1 MRVVLRLMRFVRKYW
16 GALSIALI
24 CLLVSTAFSLIVP
37 RMLGQGIDTVL
48 KSENKSFLYVA
59 AGVIVGAAV
68 LRGIAGYVQQYLS
81 QVVSQKISY
90 DIRNTL
96 YDHLQK
102 LSFAYH
108 DKAQT
113 GQLMSRATVD
123 IEAVRMFMA
132 MGLLSVVQ
140 IVLLAVGVAWVM
152 VMADW
157 RLALMTL
164 AFFPFITWIT
174 VVLMARLRPIW
185 LRVQQLIA
193 ALGITL
199 QESLM
204 GIRVVKAFSRQE
216 EESRKFSVDA
226 VKLYDEQI
234 NAARQTAINMPLMTF
249 LLALP
254 VALVLW
260 YGGREVINGT
270 MTIGNVTEFILYI
283 GMMGMPIRR
292 LGMVTNMYSR
302 TVSAGQRILEILDA
316 ESLVKE
322 KANAIELNTVKGQV
336 EFKNV
341 SFSYDSMGPALDDVS
356 FIVKPGQTVALIG
369 GSGSG
374 KSTITNLI
382 SRFYDVS
389 SGSITIDG
397 IDVRD
402 VTLTSLR
409 KNVGIAQQDIF
420 LFSSTVRDNIAY
432 GVPDASMERVVTA
445 AKAAQIHDFIESLP
459 GGYDTWVGER
469 GVTLSGGEK
478 QRIVIARAL
487 LLNPKILVLDDSMS
501 SVDADT
507 EHLIR
512 MALEKLIQDR
522 TTFIITHRLPI
533 IRNADIILVLK
544 DGRIIEKGNHEQLM
558 AKGGLYK
565 QTYLSQL
572 AATQTPAQPVR
583 REP

>member
-1 MRVVLRLMRFVRKYW
+1 MKIVWRLMRFVKKYW
-16 GALSIALI
+16 GALTLALI
-24 CLLVSTAFSLIVP
+24 CLLLSTVFSLIVP
-37 RMLGQGIDTVL
+37 RMLGRGLDTVI
-48 KSENKSFLYVA
+48 KAENQRFLYIA
-59 AGVIVGAAV
+59 AGVIIGAAV
-68 LRGIAGYVQQYLS
+68 LRGVAGYIQQYLS
-81 QVVSQKISY
+81 QVVSQKVSY
-90 DIRNTL
+90 DIRNAL

-123 IEAVRMFMA
+123 IEAVRMFTA
-132 MGLLSVVQ
+132 MGLLNVVQ
-140 IVLLAVGVAWVM
+140 IVLLVIGVAAMMIASNWK
-152 VMADW
+152 
-157 RLALMTL
+157 LALMTL
-164 AFFPFITWIT
+164 AFFPFIAWVTI
-174 VVLMARLRPIW
+174 VLMARLRPIW

-199 QESLM
+199 QESLN

-216 EESRKFSVDA
+216 EESRKFKADA
-226 VKLYDEQI
+226 VKLYDEQVHT
-234 NAARQTAINMPLMTF
+234 ARETAINMPLMTF
-249 LLALP
+249 LLSLP
-254 VALVLW
+254 TAFVLW
-260 YGGREVINGT
+260 YGGREVINGG
-270 MTIGNVTEFILYI
+270 MTVGDITEFILYI
-283 GMMGMPIRR
+283 GMIGMPIRR
-292 LGMVTNMYSR
+292 LGMISNLYSR
-302 TVSAGQRILEILDA
+302 TVSAGQRILEIFDT

-322 KANAIELNTVKGQV
+322 KPNAIELGTIKGQV
-336 EFKNV
+336 DFKNV
-341 SFSYDSMGPALDDVS
+341 SFSYDSMGPALDNVS
-356 FIVKPGQTVALIG
+356 FTVKPGQTVALVG

-374 KSTITNLI
+374 KSTITNLL
-382 SRFYDVS
+382 SRFYDVT

-397 IDVRD
+397 VDIRD
-402 VTLTSLR
+402 VTLASLR

-432 GVPDASMERVVTA
+432 GMPDASMESVIAA

-459 GGYDTWVGER
+459 GGYNTWVGER

-487 LLNPKILVLDDSMS
+487 LLNPSILVLDDSMS

-512 MALEKLIQDR
+512 LALERLIKDR

-544 DGRIIEKGNHEQLM
+544 DGQIVEQGTHDELM
-558 AKGGLYK
+558 AKGGIYK
-565 QTYLSQL
+565 ETYMSQL
-572 AATQTPAQPVR
+572 AATQVPAQPVR
-583 REP
+583 RKP

>member
-1 MRVVLRLMRFVRKYW
+1 MRVVLRLMRYVKKYW
-16 GALSIALI
+16 AALTLAFI
-24 CLLVSTAFSLIVP
+24 CLLASTIFSLIVP
-37 RMLGQGIDTVL
+37 RMLGRGLDTVI
-48 KSENKSFLYVA
+48 KAENQSFLYVA
-59 AGVIVGAAV
+59 AGVIIGAAV
-68 LRGIAGYVQQYLS
+68 LRGVAGYVQQYLS
-81 QVVSQKISY
+81 QVVSQKVSY
-90 DIRNTL
+90 DIRNAL

-123 IEAVRMFMA
+123 IEAVRMFTA
-132 MGLLSVVQ
+132 MGLLNVIQ
-140 IVLLAVGVAWVM
+140 IVLLTIGVAGVM
-152 VMADW
+152 IASNW
-157 RLALMTL
+157 KLALMTL
-164 AFFPFITWIT
+164 AFFPFIAWVTI
-174 VVLMARLRPIW
+174 VLMARLRPIW

-199 QESLM
+199 QESLN

-216 EESRKFSVDA
+216 EESRKFNVDA
-226 VKLYDEQI
+226 VKLYNEQI
-234 NAARQTAINMPLMTF
+234 STARETAINMPLMTF
-249 LLALP
+249 LLSLP
-254 VALVLW
+254 TAFVLW
-260 YGGREVINGT
+260 YGGRQVINGS
-270 MTIGNVTEFILYI
+270 MTVGGITEFILYI
-283 GMMGMPIRR
+283 GMIGMPIRR
-292 LGMVTNMYSR
+292 LGMISNLYSR
-302 TVSAGQRILEILDA
+302 TVSAGQRILEIFDT

-322 KANAIELNTVKGQV
+322 KPHAIELGVVKGQV
-336 EFKNV
+336 EFRNV
-341 SFSYDSMGPALDDVS
+341 GFSYDSMGQALDDVS

-374 KSTITNLI
+374 KSTITNLL
-382 SRFYDVS
+382 SRFYDVT

-397 IDVRD
+397 MDIRD
-402 VTLTSLR
+402 VTLASLR

-432 GVPDASMERVVTA
+432 GMPDASMESVIAA

-459 GGYDTWVGER
+459 GGYNTWVGER

-487 LLNPKILVLDDSMS
+487 LLNPRILVLDDSMS

-512 MALEKLIQDR
+512 LALESLIKDR

-544 DGRIIEKGNHEQLM
+544 DGRIIEQGKHDELI
-558 AKGGLYK
+558 AKEGLYK
-565 QTYLSQL
+565 DTYMAQL
-572 AATQTPAQPVR
+572 EATQVPAQPVR
-583 REP
+583 RKP

>member
-1 MRVVLRLMRFVRKYW
+1 MRVVLRLMRYVKKYW
-16 GALSIALI
+16 AALTLAFI
-24 CLLVSTAFSLIVP
+24 CLLASTVFSLIVP
-37 RMLGQGIDTVL
+37 RMLGRGLDTVI
-48 KSENKSFLYVA
+48 KAENQSFLYVA
-59 AGVIVGAAV
+59 AGVIIGAAV
-68 LRGIAGYVQQYLS
+68 LRGVAGYVQQYLS
-81 QVVSQKISY
+81 QVVSQKVSY
-90 DIRNTL
+90 DIRNAL

-123 IEAVRMFMA
+123 IEAVRMFTA
-132 MGLLSVVQ
+132 MGLLNVIQ
-140 IVLLAVGVAWVM
+140 IVLLTIGVAGVM
-152 VMADW
+152 IASNW
-157 RLALMTL
+157 KLALMTL
-164 AFFPFITWIT
+164 AFFPFIAWVTI
-174 VVLMARLRPIW
+174 VLMARLRPIW

-199 QESLM
+199 QESLN

-216 EESRKFSVDA
+216 EESRKFNVDA
-226 VKLYDEQI
+226 VKLYNEQI
-234 NAARQTAINMPLMTF
+234 STARETAINMPLMTF
-249 LLALP
+249 LLSLP
-254 VALVLW
+254 TAFVLW
-260 YGGREVINGT
+260 YGGRQVINGS
-270 MTIGNVTEFILYI
+270 MTVGGITEFILYI
-283 GMMGMPIRR
+283 GMIGMPIRR
-292 LGMVTNMYSR
+292 LGMISNLYSR
-302 TVSAGQRILEILDA
+302 TVSAGQRILEIFDT

-322 KANAIELNTVKGQV
+322 KPHAIELGVVKGQV
-336 EFKNV
+336 EFRNV
-341 SFSYDSMGPALDDVS
+341 GFSYDSMGQALDDVS

-374 KSTITNLI
+374 KSTITNLL
-382 SRFYDVS
+382 SRFYDVT

-397 IDVRD
+397 MDIRD
-402 VTLTSLR
+402 VTLASLR

-432 GVPDASMERVVTA
+432 GMPDASMESVIAA

-459 GGYDTWVGER
+459 GGYNTWVGER

-487 LLNPKILVLDDSMS
+487 LLNPRILVLDDSMS

-512 MALEKLIQDR
+512 LALESLIKDR

-544 DGRIIEKGNHEQLM
+544 DGRIIEQGKHDELI
-558 AKGGLYK
+558 AKEGLYK
-565 QTYLSQL
+565 DTYMAQL
-572 AATQTPAQPVR
+572 EATQVPAQPVR
-583 REP
+583 RKP